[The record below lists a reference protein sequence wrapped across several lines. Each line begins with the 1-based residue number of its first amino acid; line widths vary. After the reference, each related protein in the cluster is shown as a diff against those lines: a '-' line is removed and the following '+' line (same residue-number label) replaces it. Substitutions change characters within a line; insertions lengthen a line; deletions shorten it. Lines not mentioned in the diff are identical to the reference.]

1 MENVKNLK
9 TINETNKGV
18 ISDFFKIPNLKFD
31 INKLRLDLDKI
42 LAKKTLIL

>member
-1 MENVKNLK
+1 MENAKDLK

-18 ISDFFKIPNLKFD
+18 VSDFFKVPNLKFD

-42 LAKKTLIL
+42 LAKKKL